1 MAKKSKALEA
11 YREDARGGHTILTAE
26 ERRKLI
32 EASFNFALSS
42 LCSYNYP
49 YPFNSSVHFLTLYLP
64 FSRYS
69 LPTFHRDLHQSE
81 TNPGPIRSQSPNR
94 QLPNPALILAFAIF
108 FVFNC
113 MQLLRQAYHAVKD
126 RIFAILFYH
135 HRTPGLIQKDVKGL
149 ERLPEHVSVILNLED
164 GARGGAGL
172 EALVDEVAE
181 ITAWCACVGIP
192 MLSVYEKTG
201 ILKGYIPATHR
212 AVVRKLASYF
222 GPDHPALSL
231 RAPHVP
237 SMESSSAISTSDTLP
252 GSLQHI
258 SLLLISNEDGRD
270 SLVDLTKTLTE
281 MSQRGKIESN
291 DISQELIDAEI
302 TESIMGE
309 PNLLI
314 LFGPTVEL
322 SGYPPWQLRLTEI
335 FHVQDNHGVGYQVFL
350 QALYNYGNAQMRFG
364 R

>member
-1 MAKKSKALEA
+1 M
-11 YREDARGGHTILTAE
+11 
-26 ERRKLI
+26 
-32 EASFNFALSS
+32 
-42 LCSYNYP
+42 
-49 YPFNSSVHFLTLYLP
+49 
-64 FSRYS
+64 
-69 LPTFHRDLHQSE
+69 
-81 TNPGPIRSQSPNR
+81 
-94 QLPNPALILAFAIF
+94 
-108 FVFNC
+108 
-113 MQLLRQAYHAVKD
+113 
-126 RIFAILFYH
+126 
-135 HRTPGLIQKDVKGL
+135 GL

-164 GARGGAGL
+164 GVRGGAGL

-192 MLSVYEKTG
+192 MLSVYEKTGTWLNCGNVKESLLTVDIG

-237 SMESSSAISTSDTLP
+237 SMESSSTTSTSDSLP
-252 GSLQHI
+252 GALQHI
-258 SLLLISNEDGRD
+258 SVLLLSTEDGRD

-281 MSQRGKIESN
+281 MSQRGKIESS